1 MMLQTFTIDNFEQPA
16 GTRGI
21 RACSQDMNPNLPMTP
36 NTPIIDDS
44 EGVFSVLGAVP
55 NSNHCDTPF
64 DRLTS
69 NQYYNT
75 LRELERQI
83 KSIRIR
89 LGQRTLQN
97 VEEDL
102 MKYRLKIDE
111 CAREIENL
119 KSTHY
124 LRIADFNNLL
134 SLEEFINFALSP
146 QLSLYE
152 QDLRQLERNENLN
165 TPLLLLTILSQQTA
179 GPIKKEKSI
188 GPVSLRLMT
197 GATISQVQ
205 TGPVQPELVETSQKI
220 KRNNQEL
227 ENAKQTFK
235 ENGTAT
241 FSDLKFAS
249 GTFPNL
255 VRLKFRVT
263 VELQQ
268 NGNRITKTIESLPSK
283 PFISMTNTGSQWKD
297 AAGTWLREE
306 CFMDKFEIT
315 TARLWNYF
323 QKHYLIATKQE
334 LNNIKRPLFIK
345 DFDYLLQAKFKQ
357 GIEQKKKINQKE
369 FQIFWDWIGSS
380 LKKIRYQKYMLWL
393 FENGY
398 IPCFV
403 TGRDAEEQLKNEPQ
417 GTFLIRLSERVDGEF
432 VISYTHQTGV
442 RHYLLQPDDM
452 ADKKK
457 DFGGFIR
464 TKPVI
469 FVYYSSPN

>member
-1 MMLQTFTIDNFEQPA
+1 
-16 GTRGI
+16 
-21 RACSQDMNPNLPMTP
+21 
-36 NTPIIDDS
+36 
-44 EGVFSVLGAVP
+44 
-55 NSNHCDTPF
+55 
-64 DRLTS
+64 
-69 NQYYNT
+69 
-75 LRELERQI
+75 
-83 KSIRIR
+83 
-89 LGQRTLQN
+89 
-97 VEEDL
+97 
-102 MKYRLKIDE
+102 
-111 CAREIENL
+111 
-119 KSTHY
+119 
-124 LRIADFNNLL
+124 
-134 SLEEFINFALSP
+134 
-146 QLSLYE
+146 
-152 QDLRQLERNENLN
+152 
-165 TPLLLLTILSQQTA
+165 
-179 GPIKKEKSI
+179 
-188 GPVSLRLMT
+188 MT